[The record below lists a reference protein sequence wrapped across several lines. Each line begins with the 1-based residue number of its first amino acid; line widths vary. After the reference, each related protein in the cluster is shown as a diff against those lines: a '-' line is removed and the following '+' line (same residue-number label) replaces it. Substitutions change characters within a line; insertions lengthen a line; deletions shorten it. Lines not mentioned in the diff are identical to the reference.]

1 MQLSFWIPL
10 IIIGI
15 FILSSAIKILQ
26 EYERGVVFRLGRV
39 VGVKGPGLV
48 LIIPIIDRLVKV
60 SLRIVTMDIPPQ
72 DVITKDNVSVKI
84 NAVVYFRVVDP
95 VKAVVS
101 VENYIY
107 ATSQLAQT
115 TLRSVCGE
123 VELDEILAH
132 RERINSRIQTIL
144 DKMTDPWGIKI
155 SAVEVKHIDL
165 PQEMQRAMARQA
177 EAERER
183 RAKITLAEAEFQASK
198 RLKEAADILAQNPI
212 TVQLRFLQTVSEL
225 ATEKT
230 ATLIFPLPIELLR
243 FTEMAKASLPRPLE
257 KRSDEENQKPD
268 ETKKNIAKQKQEEEE
283 KKEERKEEEKSGKA

>member
-26 EYERGVVFRLGRV
+26 EYERGVIFRLGRV

-198 RLKEAADILAQNPI
+198 RLKEAADILSQNPI

-230 ATLIFPLPIELLR
+230 ATLIFPLPIELLK
-243 FTEMAKASLPRPLE
+243 FTEMAKASLPKPQE
-257 KRSDEENQKPD
+257 NISDEEKKLKP
-268 ETKKNIAKQKQEEEE
+268 EESE
-283 KKEERKEEEKSGKA
+283 KMKEKEEESKA

>member
-1 MQLSFWIPL
+1 MELSVLLPIL
-10 IIIGI
+10 IIGA

-26 EYERGVVFRLGRV
+26 EYERGVVFRLGRL
-39 VGVKGPGLV
+39 VGVRGPGLV
-48 LIIPIIDRLVKV
+48 LIIPIIDRLQKV
-60 SLRIVTMDIPPQ
+60 SLRIITMDIPPQ

-95 VKAVVS
+95 GKAIVS
-101 VENYIY
+101 VENFIY

-132 RERINSRIQTIL
+132 REKINTTIQEIL
-144 DKMTDPWGIKI
+144 DRTTESWGVKI
-155 SAVEVKHIDL
+155 SAVEIKHIDL

-183 RAKITLAEAEFQASK
+183 RAKITLAEAEFQAAQK
-198 RLKEAADILAQNPI
+198 LKEAADTLAQNPI

-230 ATLIFPLPIELLR
+230 ATLVLPVPIELFR
-243 FTEMAKASLPRPLE
+243 FISQI
-257 KRSDEENQKPD
+257 QKTD
-268 ETKKNIAKQKQEEEE
+268 E
-283 KKEERKEEEKSGKA
+283 KKA